1 MLSSDCSSIAGPS
14 PSTSW
19 LMYSRT
25 YSKSEQAIVNESN
38 EKIRKD
44 NSKSKGGAKLT
55 DHHNHS
61 HAKDSS
67 SSDKFLLENGGKRK
81 KKAIDHVEDDSSEE
95 GKSAKRVKLV
105 DDMKPAYS
113 QLVADATASAT
124 AKVKQQVK
132 SIKTCKTQES
142 NTVDEAQCGDSK
154 RSHKGWVWVEERPE
168 SNDLLPKDNQHVQ
181 SQVETSSRRTRS
193 GRAIG

>member
-1 MLSSDCSSIAGPS
+1 MQKTLHLRLLFSSVA
-14 PSTSW
+14 
-19 LMYSRT
+19 
-25 YSKSEQAIVNESN
+25 
-38 EKIRKD
+38 
-44 NSKSKGGAKLT
+44 
-55 DHHNHS
+55 
-61 HAKDSS
+61 
-67 SSDKFLLENGGKRK
+67 DKFLLKNGGKRK

-95 GKSAKRVKLV
+95 GKSAMWSNSLCPLSQAKRVKLV